1 MTTTQQP
8 QNLETGPATTTEQPQ
23 AAQIEREFTIKARS
37 QREQIIRRFVRN
49 KQAMGGF
56 VVFALVLL
64 IAWAGP
70 LVYGFEFAEL
80 KPEDASVG
88 PGTAGHLLGTDGLG
102 RDLLAQIMRGV
113 QRSTLVIL
121 IAVGISLA
129 LGLLVGLLAGY
140 YGKWVDNLLMRLV
153 DLILTIP
160 TLVVLIVVASNFPN
174 ARTAIGIA
182 IIIGIFGWL
191 DLSRILRSQ
200 ILGLRERE
208 FIEAAHALG
217 ASDGR
222 IMFKHLIPNMLGS
235 IIVWAT
241 LAAAVTILIEAS
253 LTYLGF
259 GVANDISLGKL
270 VADGVSAAQTR
281 PWLFY
286 FPGLMLLLI
295 ALCINLIGDG
305 IRDAFD
311 PSNKK
316 VRA

>member
-1 MTTTQQP
+1 MTTTQP
-8 QNLETGPATTTEQPQ
+8 QDLKTNPATTVDQPQ
-23 AAQIEREFTIKARS
+23 AAEVEREFTVKARS
-37 QREQIIRRFVRN
+37 QREQVTRRFLRN
-49 KQAMGGF
+49 KQAMGGLL
-56 VVFALVLL
+56 VFLAVLV

-70 LVYGFEFAEL
+70 LVYGFEFSEV

-88 PGTAGHLLGTDGLG
+88 PGTLGHILGTDGLG
-102 RDLLAQIMRGV
+102 RDLMAQIMRGI
-113 QRSTLVIL
+113 QRSTLTIVVAVVI
-121 IAVGISLA
+121 A
-129 LGLLVGLLAGY
+129 LTVGLLVGLLAGY
-140 YGKWVDNLLMRLV
+140 YGGWIDNLLMRLV

-160 TLVVLIVVASNFPN
+160 GLVVLIVVASNFPD
-174 ARTAIGIA
+174 ARTALGIA
-182 IIIGIFGWL
+182 VIIGAFGWL

-208 FIEAAHALG
+208 FVEAAHALG
-217 ASDGR
+217 ASDRR

-241 LAAAVTILIEAS
+241 LTAATVILLEAS

-259 GVANDISLGKL
+259 GVANDISLGRL
-270 VADGVSAAQTR
+270 VSEGVSAAQTR

-286 FPGLMLLLI
+286 FPGLMLLVI

-311 PSNKK
+311 PSNKR

>member
-1 MTTTQQP
+1 MTATDQQPLKTGTASTTQQP
-8 QNLETGPATTTEQPQ
+8 Q
-23 AAQIEREFTIKARS
+23 AAEIEREFTVKARS
-37 QREQIIRRFVRN
+37 QREQITRRFVRN
-49 KQAMGGF
+49 KQAMGGLLVF
-56 VVFALVLL
+56 VIVLL
-64 IAWAGP
+64 IAWVGP
-70 LVYGFEFAEL
+70 YFYGFQFSEV
-80 KPEDASVG
+80 KPADASVG
-88 PGTAGHLLGTDGLG
+88 PGTLGHILGTDGLG
-102 RDLLAQIMRGV
+102 RDLFAQIMRGI
-113 QRSTLVIL
+113 QRSTLTIIVAVS
-121 IAVGISLA
+121 IALV

-160 TLVVLIVVASNFPN
+160 SLVVLIVVASNFPN

-182 IIIGIFGWL
+182 VIIGLFGWL

-208 FIEAAHALG
+208 FVEAAHALG
-217 ASDGR
+217 ASDRR

-241 LAAAVTILIEAS
+241 LTAATVILLEAS

-270 VADGVSAAQTR
+270 VSDGVSAAQTR

-286 FPGLMLLLI
+286 FPGLMLLVI

>member
-1 MTTTQQP
+1 MTTTQNP
-8 QNLETGPATTTEQPQ
+8 QDLKSNSATTVEQPQ
-23 AAQIEREFTIKARS
+23 TAEVEREFTIKARS
-37 QREQIIRRFVRN
+37 QREQIVRRFLRN
-49 KQAMGGF
+49 KQAMGGLL
-56 VVFALVLL
+56 VFIAVLV

-70 LVYGFEFAEL
+70 LVYGFTFSEL
-80 KPEDASVG
+80 RPADASVG
-88 PGTAGHLLGTDGLG
+88 PGTNGHVLGTDGLG
-102 RDLLAQIMRGV
+102 RDLLANIMRGI
-113 QRSTLVIL
+113 QRSTLTIVV
-121 IAVGISLA
+121 AVGIALT

-140 YGKWVDNLLMRLV
+140 YGKWVDNVLMRLV
-153 DLILTIP
+153 DLILTVP
-160 TLVVLIVVASNFPN
+160 SLVVLIVVASNFPN

-182 IIIGIFGWL
+182 VIIGLFGWL

-217 ASDGR
+217 ASDRR
-222 IMFKHLIPNMLGS
+222 IMFKHLIPNTLGS

-241 LAAAVTILIEAS
+241 LTAATVILLEAS

-259 GVANDISLGKL
+259 GVANDTSLGRL
-270 VADGVSAAQTR
+270 VSDGVSAAQTR

-286 FPGLMLLLI
+286 FPGLMLLVI

-311 PSNKK
+311 PSNKR

>member
-1 MTTTQQP
+1 M
-8 QNLETGPATTTEQPQ
+8 TTTEQQPIKTAPGTSVQEPQ
-23 AAQIEREFTIKARS
+23 AAEIEREFTVKARS
-37 QREQIIRRFVRN
+37 QREQIFRRFVRN
-49 KQAMGGF
+49 KQAMGGLF
-56 VVFALVLL
+56 VFLAVLVV
-64 IAWAGP
+64 AWFGP
-70 LVYGFEFAEL
+70 LVYGFGFTEILTA
-80 KPEDASVG
+80 DASVG
-88 PGTAGHLLGTDGLG
+88 PGTRGHILGTDGLG
-102 RDLLAQIMRGV
+102 RDLMAQIMRGI
-113 QRSTLVIL
+113 QRSTLTIV
-121 IAVGISLA
+121 IAVAIALV

-160 TLVVLIVVASNFPN
+160 SLVVLIVVASNFPN
-174 ARTAIGIA
+174 ARTAVGIA
-182 IIIGIFGWL
+182 VIIGLFGWL

-208 FIEAAHALG
+208 FVEAAHALG
-217 ASDGR
+217 ASDVR

-241 LAAAVTILIEAS
+241 LTAATVILLEAS

-259 GVANDISLGKL
+259 GVANDISLGRL
-270 VADGVSAAQTR
+270 VSEGVSAAQTR

-286 FPGLMLLLI
+286 FPGLMLLVI